1 YTSADQL
8 QNTAFSPPSPPI
20 LGGTGFSKSPRIG
33 GFRGREKREPFRRE
47 GGEVPQSRVSEEQA
61 QAATEQLKQTA
72 IAQSALFV
80 IEYALAQL
88 WMAWGVH
95 PVAAIGH
102 SIGEYVAACLAGVFS
117 LEEALFIVAIRG
129 QLMQQ
134 LPTGAMLS
142 VSLSSSEVQPLLGEE
157 LSLAASNAPSLC
169 VVSGTTDAIA
179 TLQARLTAQ
188 GVDCRRL
195 HTSHAFHSQMMDP
208 IVESFKE
215 QLINVTLKPPQIP
228 FVSNVTGTWITAEEA
243 TNPSYWARH
252 LRETVRFNQGITELL
267 QQPERVLLEVGP
279 GRTLSTFA
287 KRHPGSEQVVLTS
300 MRHPNEKHS
309 DMAFL
314 LNALGR
320 LWLAG
325 VPVEWSGFY
334 AHEQRHRIP
343 LPTYPF
349 ERQRY
354 WIEPQSKADNA
365 AHQLTKKPNIADWF
379 YIPSWK
385 RSLLPGQVQ
394 LASNAEKTSC
404 WLVFSDAVG
413 LGEKIIKRLELDG
426 HDVITVTVGEQFTQL
441 SRSAYTINPQQRDDY
456 DCLLKALQAL
466 DLTPNAIA
474 HLWSLTPNESAQSQ
488 NQFFEDCQ
496 NLGFYSLLFLAQALG
511 KQEIANPLEI
521 LVVTNNIQDVYGDE
535 RLCPE
540 KATVLGMCK
549 VIGQEYPNI
558 ICRSID
564 VEIPKSGTETQLIN
578 QLLGEFTL
586 GVAENVVAYRGKH
599 RWVQTFEPVQIDEVS
614 KEKIPLREGG
624 VYLITGGLS
633 GIGLVLAEYLARTVR
648 AKLILI
654 GRKDVNPQ
662 SPNPKL
668 LEAFGAEVL
677 VASADIANKEQMQ
690 NAIALATKR
699 FGTIHG
705 VIHAAGVR
713 SVNTVQAISR
723 AECEK
728 QFQAKVQGL
737 FVLEEVLQGIDLD
750 FCLLMSSLASIL
762 GLLGKAAYPAAN
774 IFMDAFAHKHNQ
786 SHPSRWISVNWDNWL
801 TEETL
806 EFSTRPNTLQWYMT
820 PQEGVEAFQRILSMG
835 AFTQVVVSTG
845 DLQARLDQWT
855 QPKPTENSQ
864 KVDLLS
870 LHSRP
875 NLHSTYIAPRNPVEQ
890 TFAEIWEQL
899 LGIEQVGIHDNF
911 FDLGGDSVL
920 GIQLIAKAN
929 QAGFQLSTRQVFE
942 CQTIA
947 ELAAVAGIRSK
958 QVQQDIVTGSLSLT
972 PIQHWF
978 FEQNQPEPHHWNQ
991 AVWLEVQQAVD
1002 PVLLEQAL
1010 RQLLIHHDAL
1020 RLRFTHSES
1029 SWQQVNASP
1038 DTIVPFTRLDLSAVS
1053 PEAQIP
1059 ALKAAATELH
1069 ATLNLSEGPI
1079 VRVAFFDR
1087 GATLSSYLLISIH
1100 HLAVDV
1106 VSWRILLQDFQTAY
1120 QQLVEGQAIQLPP
1133 KTTSFK
1139 QWAEQL
1145 KQYAHSAE
1153 VRRELDYWLGAF
1165 CDRLSPLPV
1174 DYPEG
1179 ANTVASAQTVSVA
1192 LSVEETQVLLQQV
1205 PAVYRTQTDEVLLAA
1220 MVQAF
1225 ARWTGVSSLLIDLE
1239 RSGRDVI
1246 FNDVDLSRT
1255 IGWFT
1260 TLFPALLSLGEDA
1273 NHPGEALKALKEQ
1286 LRRIPSEGIGYGVLR
1301 YLSEDA
1307 TLTEKLGTLP
1317 PAEVVFLYLG
1327 QFEESLPQSSL
1338 FKLTREFS
1346 GSERSLRGIR
1356 PHLLQVTGLID
1367 RGQLQVSW
1375 TYSENVHRRTT
1386 VERLAQ
1392 NFVEALRLLLT
1403 HCQSPEAGGYTPSDF
1418 SAAKISQTDLSKLLA
1433 QAKQFGG

>member
-1 YTSADQL
+1 
-8 QNTAFSPPSPPI
+8 
-20 LGGTGFSKSPRIG
+20 
-33 GFRGREKREPFRRE
+33 
-47 GGEVPQSRVSEEQA
+47 
-61 QAATEQLKQTA
+61 
-72 IAQSALFV
+72 
-80 IEYALAQL
+80 
-88 WMAWGVH
+88 MAWGVR

-117 LEEALFIVAIRG
+117 LEAALFIVAIRG

-142 VSLSSSEVQPLLGEE
+142 VALSSSEVQPLLDQE

-195 HTSHAFHSQMMDP
+195 LTSHAFHSQMMEP

-215 QLINVTLKPPQIP
+215 QLRNVTLKPPRIP
-228 FVSNVTGTWITAEEA
+228 FVSNVTGTWITAAEA
-243 TNPSYWARH
+243 TNPGYWARH
-252 LRETVRFNQGITELL
+252 LRETVRFSQGIAELL

-287 KRHPGSEQVVLTS
+287 KRHPDSEQVVLTS
-300 MRHPNEKHS
+300 MRHPNEKQS

-334 AHEQRHRIP
+334 THEQRHRIP

-365 AHQLTKKPNIADWF
+365 THHLTKKPNIADWF

-385 RSLLPGQVQ
+385 RSLLLGQAQ
-394 LASNAEKTSC
+394 LASKAEKKSC
-404 WLVFSDAVG
+404 WLVFSDPVG
-413 LGEKIIKRLELDG
+413 LGEKIVKRLELDG
-426 HDVITVTVGEQFTQL
+426 HDVITVAVGEQFTQL
-441 SRSAYTINPQQRDDY
+441 SHSAYTINPQQRDNY
-456 DCLLKALQAL
+456 DRLLKELQAL
-466 DLTPNAIA
+466 DLTINAIA

-511 KQEIANPLEI
+511 KQEIANSLEI
-521 LVVTNNIQDVYGDE
+521 LVVTNNIQDVNGDE

-558 ICRSID
+558 TCRSVD
-564 VEIPKSGTETQLIN
+564 VEIPESGIENQLIN
-578 QLLGEFTL
+578 QLIQELTL
-586 GVAENVVAYRGKH
+586 GVAENVVVYRGKH
-599 RWVQTFEPVQIDEVS
+599 RWVQTFEPVQIDEVP
-614 KEKIPLREGG
+614 KEKIPLKEGG

-654 GRKDVNPQ
+654 GRSGLAPQGEWGEGEQGSRGAGENLFSNYQLPITNFSNPKSQ
-662 SPNPKL
+662 IPNPKL

-677 VASADIANKEQMQ
+677 VVSADVANKEQMQ
-690 NAIALATKR
+690 KAIASATKR

-705 VIHAAGVR
+705 AIHAAGVR

-723 AECEK
+723 AECER

-786 SHPSRWISVNWDNWL
+786 SNLSRWISVNWDNWL
-801 TEETL
+801 TEETTEL
-806 EFSTRPNTLQWYMT
+806 AKKPKTLQWYMT
-820 PQEGVEAFQRILSMG
+820 PQEGVEAFQRILSMSTL
-835 AFTQVVVSTG
+835 TQVVVSTG
-845 DLQARLDQWT
+845 DLQARLNQWT
-855 QPKPTENSQ
+855 QQKPLGNPQ
-864 KVDLLS
+864 KLDS
-870 LHSRP
+870 PALHSRP
-875 NLHSTYIAPRNPVEQ
+875 NLYNTYVAPRNPVEQ

-920 GIQLIAKAN
+920 GIQLIARAN
-929 QAGFQLSTRQVFE
+929 QAGFQLSTKQVFE
-942 CQTIA
+942 CQTIT
-947 ELAAVAGIRSK
+947 ELAAVAGIRSR
-958 QVQQDIVTGSLSLT
+958 QAQQDIVTGSLSLT

-991 AVWLEVQQAVD
+991 AVWLEVQQPVD
-1002 PVLLEQAL
+1002 PLLLEQAL

-1029 SWQQVNASP
+1029 GWQQINASP
-1038 DTIVPFTRLDLSAVS
+1038 DTIVPFVRLDLSAVS

-1059 ALKAAATELH
+1059 VLKAAATELH
-1069 ATLNLSEGPI
+1069 ATLNLAEGPI

-1087 GATLSSYLLISIH
+1087 GATLPSYLLISIH

-1145 KQYAHSAE
+1145 KQYAHSAQ
-1153 VRRELDYWLGAF
+1153 VRRELDYWLVASG
-1165 CDRLSPLPV
+1165 DRLSPLPV
-1174 DYPEG
+1174 DYLEG
-1179 ANTVASAQTVSVA
+1179 ANTVASAQTVSVG

-1220 MVQAF
+1220 IVQAF

-1260 TLFPALLSLGEDA
+1260 TIFPVLLSLGEDA
-1273 NHPGEALKALKEQ
+1273 NNPGEALKALKEQ
-1286 LRRIPSEGIGYGVLR
+1286 LRRIPGEGIGYGVLR

-1307 TLTEKLGTLP
+1307 TLTEKLRTLP

-1367 RGQLQVSW
+1367 RGQLQVNW

-1386 VERLAQ
+1386 VEHLAQ
-1392 NFVEALRLLLT
+1392 NFVETLRSLLT

-1418 SAAKISQTDLSKLLA
+1418 SAANISQTDLSKLLA
-1433 QAKQFGG
+1433 QARQFDG